1 MRKFWVCK
9 TPIDKYLGQEA
20 LALQNKNCQGHSLP
34 PAPTCWCQQ
43 YHKRHYR
50 RHQRHQ
56 SEKLYALRWLK
67 NYLRSTM
74 KLDNYNNCLLLR
86 CHRSIADTLDTVKIA
101 EVCLCQQ
108 IMQRA
113 FWEIWDGVCT
123 WLSERCPSLHL
134 PYISKC
140 STASELRKVFEN
152 IPGHRNEL

>member
-20 LALQNKNCQGHSLP
+20 SALQNKNILGHSLSP
-34 PAPTCWCQQ
+34 PPPYWCQQ

-56 SEKLYALRWLK
+56 STHCMPSDDSRTIWEAPWSWTTRTTAYCCVVTDRLQTHLILWRLQRG
-67 NYLRSTM
+67 LLVLM
-74 KLDNYNNCLLLR
+74 NNTKGILENLSR
-86 CHRSIADTLDTVKIA
+86 GMA
-101 EVCLCQQ
+101 E
-108 IMQRA
+108 
-113 FWEIWDGVCT
+113 WEMSPPPP
-123 WLSERCPSLHL
+123 L
-134 PYISKC
+134 ISKR